1 MTVSKKQVIM
11 FGFQFSLRI
20 QNQPFLVLSRK
31 VMSSSPKL
39 TCFFTD
45 RYCQNSN
52 IGMYPTKKPFRKR
65 FVNTFFHAFVP
76 ISGPFPSP
84 WPIKRFYLQKYI
96 LDCHSI
102 LEYLILSEN
111 NHPSINH
118 DFLRKIDWDSAVANF
133 GWFT

>member
-1 MTVSKKQVIM
+1 M
-11 FGFQFSLRI
+11 FGFQFFFEYRISHSLSS
-20 QNQPFLVLSRK
+20 PRK
-31 VMSSSPKL
+31 VMSSSPEINL
-39 TCFFTD
+39 FFTD
-45 RYCQNSN
+45 RYCQTNSN
-52 IGMYPTKKPFRKR
+52 IGCNQLKSHLENG
-65 FVNTFFHAFVP
+65 FVNTFHAFVS
-76 ISGPFPSP
+76 ISPGPFPSP

-133 GWFT
+133 G